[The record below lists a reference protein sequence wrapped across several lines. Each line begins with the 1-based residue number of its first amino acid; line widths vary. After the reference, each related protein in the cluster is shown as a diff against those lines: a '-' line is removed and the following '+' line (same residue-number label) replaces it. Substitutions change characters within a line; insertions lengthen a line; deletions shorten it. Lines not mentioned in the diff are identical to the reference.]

1 MWSML
6 VDLVRATI
14 FATSHLVAG
23 SLGAAVVLV
32 TAGVRLALMP
42 LALKAARR
50 ANAEQA
56 KLRTLEPQLLLL
68 ERRHSA
74 DPQRLATERQ
84 ALYRANGVSM
94 FGGAASW
101 SLLIQMPLLGALFSA
116 VRGGLGAGVRF
127 LWIRNL
133 GKSDLVAMLIAAGLS
148 GLMTRF
154 GPSGPAGS
162 PVTPRMM
169 LIVNVGIT
177 MLVLWSAPSVVAL
190 SFGTGS
196 LVSAL
201 QNWLLR
207 REARSLS
214 AST

>member
-14 FATSHLVAG
+14 FAASHVVGG

-32 TAGVRLALMP
+32 TAGVRLALLP
-42 LALKAARR
+42 LSLKAARQAR
-50 ANAEQA
+50 EQQA
-56 KLRTLEPQLLLL
+56 RMKALEPQLLLL
-68 ERRHSA
+68 QQRHKGDLRRLGA
-74 DPQRLATERQ
+74 ETQ
-84 ALYRANGVSM
+84 ALYRANGIQM
-94 FGGAASW
+94 FGGPSLL

-133 GKSDLVAMLIAAGLS
+133 GKSDVLAILIAAGLS
-148 GLMTRF
+148 GLMTSL
-154 GPSGPAGS
+154 GTNVPAGS
-162 PVTPRMM
+162 PVTPRTM
-169 LIVNVGIT
+169 LILNVGIT

-207 REARSLS
+207 RDTRSLS
-214 AST
+214 PST

>member
-6 VDLVRATI
+6 VDLVRVTI
-14 FATSHLVAG
+14 FAASHVVGG
-23 SLGAAVVLV
+23 SVGAAVVLV
-32 TAGVRLALMP
+32 TAGVRLALLP
-42 LALKAARR
+42 LSLKAARQAR
-50 ANAEQA
+50 AQQA
-56 KLRTLEPQLLLL
+56 RMKALEPQLQLLQQRHKGDL
-68 ERRHSA
+68 RRLGA
-74 DPQRLATERQ
+74 ETQ
-84 ALYRANGVSM
+84 ALYRANGIQM
-94 FGGAASW
+94 FGGPSLL

-133 GKSDLVAMLIAAGLS
+133 GKSDVLAILIAAGLS
-148 GLMTRF
+148 GLMTSL
-154 GPSGPAGS
+154 GTNVPAGS
-162 PVTPRMM
+162 PVTPRTM
-169 LIVNVGIT
+169 LILNVGIT

-207 REARSLS
+207 RDARSLS
-214 AST
+214 PST

>member
-6 VDLVRATI
+6 VDLVRVTI
-14 FATSHLVAG
+14 FAASHVVGG
-23 SLGAAVVLV
+23 SVGAAVVLV
-32 TAGVRLALMP
+32 TAGVRLALLP
-42 LALKAARR
+42 LSLKAARQAR
-50 ANAEQA
+50 AQQA
-56 KLRTLEPQLLLL
+56 RMKALEPQLQLLQQRHKGDL
-68 ERRHSA
+68 RRLGA
-74 DPQRLATERQ
+74 ETQ
-84 ALYRANGVSM
+84 ALYRANGIQM
-94 FGGAASW
+94 FGGPSLL

-133 GKSDLVAMLIAAGLS
+133 GKSDVLAILIAAGLS
-148 GLMTRF
+148 GLMTSL
-154 GPSGPAGS
+154 GTNVPASS
-162 PVTPRMM
+162 PVTPRTM
-169 LIVNVGIT
+169 LILNVGIT

-207 REARSLS
+207 RDARSLS
-214 AST
+214 PST